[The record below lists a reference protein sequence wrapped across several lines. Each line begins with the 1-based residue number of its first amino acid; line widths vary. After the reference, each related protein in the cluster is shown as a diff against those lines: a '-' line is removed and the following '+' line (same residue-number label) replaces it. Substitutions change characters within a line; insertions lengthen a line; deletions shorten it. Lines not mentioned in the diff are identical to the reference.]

1 MALYVIM
8 ILLTMVHQA
17 FFFLYG
23 NPEVGPVIA
32 GYMGILLM
40 GAGFLSLGLL
50 ISTLT
55 ENQIIAAVIGFGVF
69 LLLWAIGW
77 LSNFVGPGLGKILS
91 YLSIFE
97 HFDDFAKGVIDTR
110 DIVFYLSFIFF
121 GLYLTYRSLDSSRW
135 R

>member
-1 MALYVIM
+1 M

-17 FFFLYG
+17 FFVIYG
-23 NPEVGPVIA
+23 NPELGPVLA
-32 GYMGILLM
+32 AYLGIFLM
-40 GAGFLSLGLL
+40 GASFLSLGLL
-50 ISTLT
+50 ISSLT
-55 ENQIIAAVIGFGVF
+55 ENQIIAAVVGFGLF

-77 LSNFVGPGLGKILS
+77 LASFAGPGLGKILS

-110 DIVFYLSFIFF
+110 DVIFYLSFTFF
-121 GLYLTYRSLDSSRW
+121 GLYLTYRSLESVRW